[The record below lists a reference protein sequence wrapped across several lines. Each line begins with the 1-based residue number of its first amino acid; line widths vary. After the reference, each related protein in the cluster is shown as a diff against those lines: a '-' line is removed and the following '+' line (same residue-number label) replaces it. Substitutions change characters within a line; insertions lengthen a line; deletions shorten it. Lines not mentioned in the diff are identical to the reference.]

1 MLLEWWSTPKKLE
14 TGGRLLVAKHDGQRW
29 QELDAIRGIAAC
41 IVVLWHFYQVLS
53 PEHFPVW
60 IRGTMECTPLYLFIS
75 GTESVMLFFLLSGFV
90 LSLPFHRNPG
100 GQTYRSFLVK
110 RIARIYFPYAVALLV
125 AVLGNAYYHGLD
137 INPWFAET
145 WAGPV
150 DLSTLLQHT
159 FFLGNYDYS
168 AFNTAFWSLVYEM
181 RISLIFPFLCLLV
194 IRSGWV
200 RAIFLAIGIAVLS
213 VLLRVAGVPGQT
225 TETVKYVSFFIIGI
239 LLAQFAPLIREVLSK
254 APQYLRS
261 VGILSSAL
269 CYSLGHL
276 FPGAVKDALI
286 LTGASG
292 ILVAGFSEPAI
303 TKMLLWPLFQFL
315 GRISYSIY
323 LLHGTILYL
332 LVYAFYPRIPLP
344 WLFLPLVVG
353 VLAASTAFYY
363 LIEKPSIQIGR
374 FLAKAVGPR
383 GVVTPVTRAG
393 PALAERTIPG
403 QAVLLDPER
412 DA

>member
-1 MLLEWWSTPKKLE
+1 MADRD
-14 TGGRLLVAKHDGQRW
+14 GQGQRW

-41 IVVLWHFYQVLS
+41 IVVLWHFYQALS
-53 PEHFPVW
+53 PEQFPSW
-60 IRGTMECTPLYLFIS
+60 IRGITERTPLYIVIS

-90 LSLPFHRNPG
+90 LSLPFHRNPA
-100 GQTYRSFLVK
+100 GQPYRSFLLK

-125 AVLGNAYYHGLD
+125 AVLGNAYYHGLN
-137 INPWFAET
+137 INPWFRGT

-150 DLSTLLQHT
+150 NLLTLLQHLL
-159 FFLGNYDYS
+159 FLGNYDYY

-194 IRSGWV
+194 IRIGWV
-200 RAIFLAIGIAVLS
+200 RAIFLAIGFSILS

-225 TETVKYVSFFIIGI
+225 TETFKYVDFFIVGI
-239 LLAQFAPLIREVLSK
+239 MLAQFAPVIRNVFSR
-254 APQYLRS
+254 APRSLRLFA
-261 VGILSSAL
+261 ILSAVVF
-269 CYSLGHL
+269 YSLGHL
-276 FPGAVKDALI
+276 FPGAFKDALI
-286 LTGASG
+286 LVGASG

-303 TKMLLWPLFQFL
+303 TKMLHWPVFQFL

-353 VLAASTAFYY
+353 VLAASTAFYF
-363 LIEKPSIQIGR
+363 LIEKPSIQVGR
-374 FLAKAVGPR
+374 FLAKAVAPRRAITPGAKPGAALVGP
-383 GVVTPVTRAG
+383 
-393 PALAERTIPG
+393 TIPSETM
-403 QAVLLDPER
+403 LLDPER
-412 DA
+412 KT